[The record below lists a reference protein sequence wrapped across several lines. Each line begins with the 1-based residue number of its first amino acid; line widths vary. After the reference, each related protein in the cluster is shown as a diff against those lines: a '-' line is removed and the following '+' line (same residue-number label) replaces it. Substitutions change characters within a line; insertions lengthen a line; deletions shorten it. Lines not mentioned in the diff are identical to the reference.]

1 MKFLTFTVL
10 VVLIAVIYGNE
21 EESAVDMF
29 KGKKYIFSFNNYIYT
44 NNGGNDL
51 RFKVFRSK
59 IEIRMF

>member
-29 KGKKYIFSFNNYIYT
+29 KGKNIFFLLITIY
-44 NNGGNDL
+44 
-51 RFKVFRSK
+51 
-59 IEIRMF
+59 

>member
-29 KGKKYIFSFNNYIYT
+29 KGKKYIFSFNNYT
-44 NNGGNDL
+44 T
-51 RFKVFRSK
+51 
-59 IEIRMF
+59 